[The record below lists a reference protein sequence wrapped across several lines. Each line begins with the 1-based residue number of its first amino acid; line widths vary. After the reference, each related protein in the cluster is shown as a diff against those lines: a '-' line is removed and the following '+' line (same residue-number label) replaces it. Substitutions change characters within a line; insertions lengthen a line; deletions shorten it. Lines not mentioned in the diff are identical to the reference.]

1 MKRLTLLAIYTE
13 LVGMF
18 GIEQNKEGYYNTTWG
33 KKTETGL
40 FASID
45 NILQPILKENE
56 QYQDKLPRRNLLVD
70 NLRKE
75 IEGLKKKL
83 NNITPRFNA
92 LYDWA
97 IKKSTPKEI
106 NEICKI

>member
-1 MKRLTLLAIYTE
+1 MTNWVELLSRCTLGQMMKYFGEDLQNVHEINLLQEQLNE
-13 LVGMF
+13 LQDQLRKAKD
-18 GIEQNKEGYYNTTWG
+18 QN
-33 KKTETGL
+33 
-40 FASID
+40 F
-45 NILQPILKENE
+45 
-56 QYQDKLPRRNLLVD
+56 RRNKLVD
-70 NLRKE
+70 NLRRE